1 MWSLVSLLRQVHSYL
16 FVTRVDFIEA
26 PAAEVEK
33 QKQKE
38 QLKMPPTNL
47 NRMPTPPL
55 LTHNNREFVD
65 FEKSNEVDQRAE
77 TFATVE
83 QFLGRY
89 ADPRLARPIKTLLIA
104 NNGMAAFKCVMSIRR
119 WAQETFKD
127 DRLFKFINLTT
138 EQEIASNPEYL
149 KMIDNFVFSQSG
161 GNESNYANVDE
172 ILKHATGNNV
182 DAVWAGW
189 GHASENPDLP
199 NRLNANN
206 ILFMGPPGPAMFT
219 LGDKIAST
227 ILAQSARVPVVPWSG
242 NDLFLPKEECENGRC
257 GIEVSNEL
265 RMAACVSDHEEAIRV
280 MKEKNIPYPVMI
292 KASEGGGGKGIRKIR
307 CEAEFEVNFRRVQAE
322 IPGGHIFLMHCLE
335 GARHIEVQLLGDM
348 YGQVI
353 ALRTRDCSVQRRCQ
367 KIIEEAPAIAA
378 PLSVQRGMEADA
390 VRLAKM
396 VGYVSAG
403 TVEYLFLP
411 STNEYFFLELNP
423 RLQVEHPLS
432 EMLTNVNLPAAQ
444 LQIAMGVPLHCI
456 SEVRLYCGKSRY
468 GTDKIA
474 FDDLHMSSDKHIVSV
489 RITSEDPEENFRP
502 ASGEIMNLN
511 FRSTQFVWGYFS
523 HVGAGSLH
531 EYADSQFGHL
541 FASGSTRHAAIS
553 NMLNALQ
560 ELQLQ
565 SKFPVTVPYL
575 ISLFKDSDFEQNEIN
590 TSWLDQRIA
599 SKKHTV
605 EQPPLPM
612 AVAYGAM
619 LIAHSRIIEAFS
631 AFSNSISRRQILP
644 PSDLTETHQVELIYN
659 NVKYSVTATRTSN
672 IEYMVKLNGCS
683 VRVEYREL
691 RNGTLLLKYN
701 ERSHPCYMDEE
712 PERYKIHIGR
722 TQITFEKE
730 NDPTVLRSAC
740 AGKLLTY
747 EAEDGDMLKPG
758 QLYASME
765 SMKVV
770 LDMRTKKVGGR
781 FKRVAQVGQVLHP
794 GTLVARLEAQAGVEV
809 TKPVDFEGTFEEWS
823 QTRSTSS
830 PINIHFS
837 EILQEVRNVFDGYCK
852 AEPTFAAYADSLVAS
867 LFSVL
872 SERSLPYEQM
882 RQILAVLKSR
892 IKANMLQKLH
902 AFVDCKSAILP
913 QFPAKAIR
921 NAVNEYLEPMD
932 PQKLTVERLNFAPIL
947 AICDKFSNG
956 EEGHTS
962 LVLKELLSYY
972 LQGEQYF
979 QYHQYDKCVS
989 NLLAEVKDTERCV
1002 RTIYSHTRINEK
1014 NLLAMKLLKRMSSN
1028 RRLILSQAAI
1038 LEKMA
1043 SFMKNENIELAHMAR
1058 ALLIDAETPTYTEIK
1073 LRGSSPSPSNL
1084 EKYEILFETFDSC
1097 FDSVLKYVTICCGS
1111 PEASLV
1117 RLGDGHP
1124 NDVRFPIRVQ
1134 KIAHGLGLPNDVVEE
1149 HSIDFRIVG
1158 DVLDITSSL
1167 PEAVSKVAKPDSTLF
1182 IVSYSNTAKYSPES
1196 EAKLATIIKETVLG
1210 VQSDL
1215 VSQLV
1220 VMVAPTES
1228 YPLYFYYDMNTR
1240 EEVVSRRN
1248 VDFAHLPKLGLRRLE
1263 ENYIIEKVRSPYSLG
1278 HLYRAVGKH
1287 DPTEHRF
1294 FYRAVVRVVDGYTAS
1309 EVTCSLK
1316 KALKRAAGEIAVGLY
1331 RSNTIDRNHV
1341 FLFID
1346 RTPSGSKI
1354 QMSPADWRNVVY
1366 KAYRDCKDYLWRSH
1380 VNQVEVDF
1388 LLFGETRSYE
1398 QATKILITDDTGFTP
1413 CIRFLRAEAIN
1424 GNSTPSRWVHV
1435 DAGMDGFEHGL
1446 EIMVEGN
1453 RNPDWN
1459 PFIDPYLGR
1468 SEIDKR
1474 RLKAHAAKTTYVY
1487 DYPLLF
1493 QRALIVEWTASPSS
1507 AKRSERLV
1515 PQDLCEFRE
1524 LIYDESSKKLL
1535 MSEDAG
1541 SLSKIGMVAWRVR
1554 LIVPEY
1560 PEGREVIIIANDIS
1574 HQIGSFSMREHNLYS
1589 AASKLSREEGLP
1601 RIYIAANS
1609 GARIGLSS
1617 DLKKLFGVMWKN
1629 EGSPEQ
1635 GFDGLYLTDEAL
1647 SEVKDLVDIKRIRG
1661 FNQLTGVIGK
1671 ERDLGVENL
1680 VGSGLIAGETS
1691 RAYDDV
1697 VTYCLVTGRTV
1708 GIGAYVARL
1717 SRRICQVEN
1726 ADIILTGAPALNSL
1740 LGRAVY
1746 TSNGQLGGTQIMTR
1760 NGVSHSS
1767 VANDFDGVCQLLRW
1781 LSYTRKTIK
1790 APFNQHKFV
1799 DPIDRPVTYVPSA
1812 NKENDPRYML
1822 TGCEDMTTLQ
1832 YLGGLFDKH
1841 SFEEVKPGWGKTV
1854 ITGRARLAGISV
1866 GVIAVETRSVVTE
1879 IPADPAAPDS
1889 QVKYIQQAGQVW
1901 YPDSAYKTAEAIV
1914 DFNKESLPL
1923 FILANWRGFSGGQ
1936 KDMFEMVL
1944 KFGAYI
1950 VDELC
1955 RYVHPVFVY
1964 IPPYGELRGGAWAV
1978 VDKTINP
1985 MFMRM
1990 YADPRS
1996 RGGILE
2002 PEGTVQV
2009 KMRKDFVPLMYR
2021 LDRQMQELARRQQAG
2036 EDVKAELEA
2045 RIEFLMPTYRNIC
2058 INFADLHDTPVRM
2071 KAVGAIE
2078 GIVRWEESR
2087 AFFARRLLRLCT
2099 ERDIYRE
2106 CGGARSVEEIKKLHA
2121 SLMDYFQMSR
2131 GEEFSWEEV
2140 SDEAAL
2146 QILSRERANIVAHI
2160 TRSELAL
2167 FGQRYRV
2174 PANKLNEFARR
2185 CDQLIREM
2193 RGQISIQ

>member
-1 MWSLVSLLRQVHSYL
+1 
-16 FVTRVDFIEA
+16 
-26 PAAEVEK
+26 
-33 QKQKE
+33 
-38 QLKMPPTNL
+38 
-47 NRMPTPPL
+47 MPTPSL

-83 QFLGRY
+83 EFLGRY
-89 ADPRLARPIKTLLIA
+89 ADPKVARPIKTLLIA

-138 EQEIASNPEYL
+138 EQEISSNPEYL

-172 ILKHATGNNV
+172 ILKHATGSAV

-199 NRLNANN
+199 NRLKENN

-227 ILAQSARVPVVPWSG
+227 ILAQSAQVPVVPWSG
-242 NDLFLPKEECENGRC
+242 SDLYLSKEACENSRSD
-257 GIEVSNEL
+257 IEVSNEL
-265 RMAACVSDHEEAIRV
+265 RMAACVNDHEEAIRV
-280 MKEKNIPYPVMI
+280 MKEKNIPFPVMI
-292 KASEGGGGKGIRKIR
+292 KASEGGGGKGIRQVR

-335 GARHIEVQLLGDM
+335 GARHIEVQLLGDL

-378 PLSVQRGMEADA
+378 PLAVQRSMEADA

-411 STNEYFFLELNP
+411 STNQYFFLELNP

-456 SEVRLYCGKSRY
+456 SEVRLYCGRSRY
-468 GTDKIA
+468 GTDQIP
-474 FDDLHMSSDKHIVSV
+474 FDELHMSSDKHIVSV
-489 RITSEDPEENFRP
+489 RITSEDPDENFRP
-502 ASGEIMNLN
+502 ASGEITNLN

-575 ISLFKDSDFEQNEIN
+575 ISLFKDNEFERNEID
-590 TSWLDQRIA
+590 T
-599 SKKHTV
+599 K
-605 EQPPLPM
+605 QPPLAM

-619 LIAHSRIIEAFS
+619 LIAHSRITEAFS
-631 AFSNSISRRQILP
+631 AFSNSISRGQILQ

-659 NVKYSVTATRTSN
+659 NVKYSVTATRTST
-672 IEYMVKLNGCS
+672 IDYMVKLNGSS

-701 ERSHPCYMDEE
+701 ERSHPCYVDEE
-712 PERYKIHIGR
+712 AERYKIHIGR

-730 NDPTVLRSAC
+730 NDPTVLRSSC

-747 EAEDGDMLKPG
+747 EAEDGDILKPG
-758 QLYASME
+758 QLFASME

-781 FKRVAQVGQVLHP
+781 FKRIAQVGQVLHP
-794 GTLVARLEAQAGVEV
+794 GTLVARLEAQAGCEV
-809 TKPVDFEGTFEEWS
+809 TKPTDFE
-823 QTRSTSS
+823 Q
-830 PINIHFS
+830 
-837 EILQEVRNVFDGYCK
+837 QVRNVFDGYCK
-852 AEPTFAAYADSLVAS
+852 CDPTFDAYAESLMQA
-867 LFSVL
+867 LFDVL
-872 SERSLPYEQM
+872 HERSLPYEQT

-892 IKANMLQKLH
+892 IKPNVLNKLH
-902 AFVDCKSAILP
+902 SFVGLANSSDGNTINHIMP
-913 QFPAKAIR
+913 QFPAVQIR
-921 NAVNEYLEPMD
+921 DFVNEYLEGLD
-932 PQKLTVERLNFAPIL
+932 PQKLTIERLNFAPIL
-947 AICDKFSNG
+947 AICEKFANG

-962 LVLKELLSYY
+962 LVLNELFNYY

-979 QYHQYDKCVS
+979 QYHEYDKCVS

-1002 RTIYSHTRINEK
+1002 RMIYSHTRINEK
-1014 NLLAMKLLKRMSSN
+1014 NLLAMKILKRMSVN
-1028 RRLILSQAAI
+1028 RRLILAQTAI

-1043 SFMKNENIELAHMAR
+1043 AFVRNENIELAHVAR

-1084 EKYEILFETFDSC
+1084 EKYEILFETFDSS
-1097 FDSVLKYVTICCGS
+1097 FESVRKYVTICCGV
-1111 PEASLV
+1111 PERCLV
-1117 RLGDGHP
+1117 RLHDGHP

-1134 KIAHGLGLPNDVVEE
+1134 KIALVLRLLIDYSHGLGLPNDVVEE
-1149 HSIDFRIVG
+1149 HSVDFRILG
-1158 DVLDITSSL
+1158 DLDAIEYSL
-1167 PEAVSKVAKPDSTLF
+1167 NEAVEKCTELMMNLRNDV
-1182 IVSYSNTAKYSPES
+1182 
-1196 EAKLATIIKETVLG
+1196 
-1210 VQSDL
+1210 

-1220 VMVAPTES
+1220 IMIAPSES
-1228 YPLYFYYDMNTR
+1228 YPLHFYYDMINR
-1240 EEVVSRRN
+1240 EEIVSRRN
-1248 VDFAHLPKLGLRRLE
+1248 VHFAHLPKLGLRRLE
-1263 ENYIIEKVRSPYSLG
+1263 ENYIIEKVRSPHGLVG
-1278 HLYRAVGKH
+1278 HLYRAKGKQ
-1287 DPTEHRF
+1287 DSTEHRF
-1294 FYRAVVRVVDGYTAS
+1294 FYRAVVRVVDSYTAS
-1309 EVTCSLK
+1309 EVTSTLK

-1331 RSNTIDRNHV
+1331 RSKTIDRNHV

-1346 RTPSGSKI
+1346 RTPSANKI

-1388 LLFGETRSYE
+1388 VLFGERRSYE

-1413 CIRFLRAEAIN
+1413 CIRFLKAEAIN

-1446 EIMVEGN
+1446 EIMVEGDDSGHGA
-1453 RNPDWN
+1453 DWN

-1468 SEIDKR
+1468 SELDKR

-1493 QRALIVEWTASPSS
+1493 QRALIVEWTTSPSS
-1507 AKRSERLV
+1507 TKRRERLL
-1515 PQDLCEFRE
+1515 PLQKELCEFRE
-1524 LIYDESSKKLL
+1524 LVYDEQKRQLI
-1535 MSEDAG
+1535 MREDAG
-1541 SLSKIGMVAWRVR
+1541 SLSEIGMVAWKVR
-1554 LIVPEY
+1554 LVVPEY
-1560 PEGREVIIIANDIS
+1560 PEGRDVIIIANDIS
-1574 HQIGSFSMREHNLYS
+1574 HQIGSFSMREHNLYN
-1589 AASKLSREEGLP
+1589 AASKLSRLEGLP

-1609 GARIGLSS
+1609 GARIGLSA
-1617 DLKKLFGVMWKN
+1617 DLKKLFRIMWKKEEN
-1629 EGSPEQ
+1629 PEQ
-1635 GFDGLYLTDEAL
+1635 GFDGLYLTDDSLE
-1647 SEVKDLVDIKRIRG
+1647 EVKNLVAVERNGG
-1661 FNQLTGVIGK
+1661 FNQLTGIIGK

-1691 RAYDDV
+1691 RAYNDV

-1740 LGRAVY
+1740 LGREVY

-1767 VANDFDGVCQLLRW
+1767 VANDFDGVCQLLKW
-1781 LSYTRKTIK
+1781 LSHTKKSTK
-1790 APFNQHKFV
+1790 APFKQHKFI
-1799 DPIDRPVTYVPSA
+1799 DPIDRAVSFVPSA
-1812 NKENDPRYML
+1812 NKDNDPRYML
-1822 TGCEDMTTLQ
+1822 TGHQDMTTLE
-1832 YLGGLFDKH
+1832 YLDGLFDRN

-1866 GVIAVETRSVVTE
+1866 GIIAVETRSVVTE

-1901 YPDSAYKTAEAIV
+1901 YPDSAYKTAEAIL

-1950 VDELC
+1950 VDELS
-1955 RYVHPVFVY
+1955 RYEHPVFVY

-1985 MFMRM
+1985 LFMHM
-1990 YADPRS
+1990 YADHRS
-1996 RGGILE
+1996 KGGILE

-2009 KMRKDFVPLMYR
+2009 KMRKDIVPLMYR
-2021 LDRQMQELARRQQAG
+2021 LDKQLQELRARQKNG
-2036 EDVKAELEA
+2036 EDVNSEIEA
-2045 RIEFLMPTYRNIC
+2045 RIEFLTPTYRNIC

-2071 KAVGAIE
+2071 KAVGAIQ
-2078 GIVRWEESR
+2078 GVVRWEDSR
-2087 AFFARRLLRLCT
+2087 AFFAKRLLRLCT

-2106 CGGARSVEEIKKLHA
+2106 CGDVRGVEELYNLHE
-2121 SLMDYFQMSR
+2121 SLLEYMKMTR
-2131 GEEFSWEEV
+2131 GNEFDWENEN
-2140 SDEAAL
+2140 DEDAL
-2146 QILSRERANIVAHI
+2146 KILDNERANIISFI
-2160 TRSELAL
+2160 TCNDFKRFA
-2167 FGQRYRV
+2167 QRYGV
-2174 PANKLNEFARR
+2174 PVDKLNEFASK
-2185 CDQLIREM
+2185 CDQLLREIK
-2193 RGQISIQ
+2193 G

>member
-1 MWSLVSLLRQVHSYL
+1 
-16 FVTRVDFIEA
+16 
-26 PAAEVEK
+26 
-33 QKQKE
+33 
-38 QLKMPPTNL
+38 
-47 NRMPTPPL
+47 MPTPPL

-83 QFLGRY
+83 EFLGRY
-89 ADPRLARPIKTLLIA
+89 ADPKVARPIKTLLIA

-199 NRLNANN
+199 NRLKANN

-242 NDLFLPKEECENGRC
+242 SDLYLPKEECENGRC
-257 GIEVSNEL
+257 DIEVSNEL
-265 RMAACVSDHEEAIRV
+265 RMAACVNDHEEAIRI

-292 KASEGGGGKGIRKIR
+292 KASEGGGGKGIRQVR

-335 GARHIEVQLLGDM
+335 GARHIEVQLLGDL

-378 PLSVQRGMEADA
+378 PLAVQRSMEADA

-403 TVEYLFLP
+403 TVEYLYLP

-468 GTDKIA
+468 GTDKIP
-474 FDDLHMSSDKHIVSV
+474 FDELHMSSDKHIVSV

-502 ASGEIMNLN
+502 ASGEITNLN

-590 TSWLDQRIA
+590 TSWLDRRIA
-599 SKKHTV
+599 SKKHTI

-619 LIAHSRIIEAFS
+619 LIAHSRITEAFS
-631 AFSNSISRRQILP
+631 AFNNAISRGQILQ

-672 IEYMVKLNGCS
+672 IEYTVKLNGCS
-683 VRVEYREL
+683 TRVEYREL

-701 ERSHPCYMDEE
+701 ERSHPCYVDEE
-712 PERYKIHIGR
+712 AERYKIHIGR

-730 NDPTVLRSAC
+730 NDPTVLRSSC

-747 EAEDGDMLKPG
+747 EAEDGDILKPG
-758 QLYASME
+758 QLFASME

-809 TKPVDFEGTFEEWS
+809 TKPVDFEGTFEEWAH
-823 QTRSTSS
+823 TSTTTS

-837 EILQEVRNVFDGYCK
+837 EIVQEVRNVFDGYCK
-852 AEPTFAAYADSLVAS
+852 AEPTFAQYADSLVAS
-867 LFSVL
+867 LFTVL

-892 IKANMLQKLH
+892 IKATMLQKLH
-902 AFVDCKSAILP
+902 AFVDCKSGTLP

-921 NAVNEYLEPMD
+921 NAVNASEYLEPMD
-932 PQKLTVERLNFAPIL
+932 PQRLSVERLNFAPIL
-947 AICDKFSNG
+947 AICDKFANG

-962 LVLKELLSYY
+962 LVLKELFGYY

-979 QYHQYDKCVS
+979 QFLQYDKCVS

-1014 NLLAMKLLKRMSSN
+1014 NLLAMKLLKRMSNN

-1043 SFMKNENIELAHMAR
+1043 GFMKSENIELAHMAR

-1084 EKYEILFETFDSC
+1084 EKYEILFETFNSS
-1097 FDSVLKYVTICCGS
+1097 FDSVQKYVTICCGV
-1111 PEASLV
+1111 PESSLM
-1117 RLGDGHP
+1117 RLEDGHP

-1149 HSIDFRIVG
+1149 HSVDLRIVG
-1158 DVLDITSSL
+1158 DVLDITISL
-1167 PEAVSKVAKPDSTLF
+1167 PEAAAKVVKPGSTLF
-1182 IVSYSNTAKYSPES
+1182 VVSHSRTPKYTPDS
-1196 EAKLATIIKETVLG
+1196 EAKLAAMIKETMMGLR
-1210 VQSDL
+1210 SDCM
-1215 VSQLV
+1215 SQLV
-1220 VMVAPTES
+1220 VMVAPSES

-1240 EEVVSRRN
+1240 EELVSRRN

-1263 ENYIIEKVRSPYSLG
+1263 ENYNVEKVRSPYSSG
-1278 HLYRAVGKH
+1278 HLYRAQGKQ
-1287 DPTEHRF
+1287 DRTELRF
-1294 FYRAVVRVVDGYTAS
+1294 FYRAVVRVVDSYTAS

-1346 RTPSGSKI
+1346 RTPSSNKI

-1366 KAYRDCKDYLWRSH
+1366 KAYRDCKEYLWRSR

-1388 LLFGETRSYE
+1388 VLFGETRSYE

-1413 CIRFLRAEAIN
+1413 CIRFLRAEATN
-1424 GNSTPSRWVHV
+1424 GNSAPSRWVHV

-1493 QRALIVEWTASPSS
+1493 QRALIVEWTTAPSS
-1507 AKRSERLV
+1507 TKRRERLL

-1524 LIYDESSKKLL
+1524 LVYDESSKKLL
-1535 MSEDAG
+1535 VREDAG

-1574 HQIGSFSMREHNLYS
+1574 HQIGSFSMREHNLYN
-1589 AASKLSREEGLP
+1589 AASKLSRDEGLP

-1617 DLKKLFGVMWKN
+1617 DLKRLFRVMWKK

-1635 GFDGLYLTDEAL
+1635 GFDGLYLTDDAL
-1647 SEVKDLVDIKRIRG
+1647 TEVKDLVDVERVG
-1661 FNQLTGVIGK
+1661 EYNQLMGIIGK

-1740 LGRAVY
+1740 LGRPVY

-1781 LSYTRKTIK
+1781 LSHTRKTTK
-1790 APFNQHKFV
+1790 APFNQQKFV
-1799 DPIDRPVTYVPSA
+1799 DPIDRPVCYVPSA

-1822 TGCEDMTTLQ
+1822 TGHQDMTTLE
-1832 YLGGLFDKH
+1832 YLDGLFDRN

-1955 RYVHPVFVY
+1955 RYAHPVFVY
-1964 IPPYGELRGGAWAV
+1964 IPPFGELRGGAWAV

-1985 MFMRM
+1985 MCMHM

-1996 RGGILE
+1996 RGSILE

-2021 LDRQMQELARRQQAG
+2021 LDAQMQQLAARQEAG
-2036 EDVKAELEA
+2036 EDVKEELEA

-2078 GIVRWEESR
+2078 GVVRWEESR
-2087 AFFARRLLRLCT
+2087 SFFARRLLRLCI

-2106 CGGARSVEEIKKLHA
+2106 CGEVKSVEDIRKSHA
-2121 SLMDYFQMSR
+2121 SMLDYFAKSR
-2131 GEEFSWEEV
+2131 GEQFCWEQLD
-2140 SDEAAL
+2140 DEQAVA
-2146 QILSRERANIVAHI
+2146 ILTRERPNIVAHI
-2160 TRSELAL
+2160 THNELAII
-2167 FGQRYRV
+2167 GQRYGV
-2174 PANKLNEFARR
+2174 PINKLNEFARK
-2185 CDQLIREM
+2185 CDQLIREI
-2193 RGQISIQ
+2193 RGQM